1 MMRTGLGV
9 GLGAGLASCSSNHEN
24 CPAGSSSPATSWLDL
39 YLQDPVTST
48 LQSYLTIYQRFVF
61 RARSVRLGARPG
73 AGAE

>member
-9 GLGAGLASCSSNHEN
+9 GLASCSSNHEN

-61 RARSVRLGARPG
+61 
-73 AGAE
+73 